1 MDKETKTKIAL
12 ALFNGAKDGGITLTR
27 DGSPVTKGYSVAVE
41 TDQTTCCDGSDQE
54 ILDCIVGFVDRISD
68 ESDKNNLGIWFDEKN
83 KNYVLDLTRNVNTQ
97 RTATL
102 IGWLHRQRAV
112 FNHNKNEEVWI

>member
-1 MDKETKTKIAL
+1 MDKETKNKIAL

-41 TDQTTCCDGSDQE
+41 TDQTTCCGGSDQE

-68 ESDKNNLGIWFDEKN
+68 KSDKNNLGIWFDEEN

-112 FNHNKNEEVWI
+112 FNHNRNEEVWI